1 MSCSSRGSRVAA
13 HHAQLRALG
22 LRRIEMWV
30 PDTRAPGFAEEARR
44 QSLLVAAEHEFG
56 DMMDFI
62 ARHDPWSN
70 DDQGP
75 DGATFPL

>member
-1 MSCSSRGSRVAA
+1 
-13 HHAQLRALG
+13 
-22 LRRIEMWV
+22 
-30 PDTRAPGFAEEARR
+30 
-44 QSLLVAAEHEFG
+44 
-56 DMMDFI
+56 MMDFI